1 MFLNS
6 FNHFRAITILI
17 IVAGHSYSIAGLNIN
32 SFSEKVIENLITGG
46 TSLFVFISGFLF
58 HHVFCQRFQYK
69 AFIKIKVKNVLIPYL
84 ILGSFPVV
92 ILVMKISAKYNGYF
106 LPTGTGLLAE
116 YIIPTLKYYSTGRF
130 LTAYWYIPFIMILF
144 LLSPFHLKYI
154 NYKKSSQLIL
164 IGIFSLISTLMH
176 RPLFNINVF
185 QSVLYFMPVY
195 LIGITCSMNRIAL
208 YQKLTGKEYYLLLF
222 VVLLSILQ
230 VWSGKNGNYH
240 KNLFAYGGFDIMFFQ
255 KIVLCLFFMIWLN
268 RFESYSNKIINT
280 LARQASQYSSYIL
293 FSFAI

>member
-1 MFLNS
+1 L
-6 FNHFRAITILI
+6 
-17 IVAGHSYSIAGLNIN
+17 
-32 SFSEKVIENLITGG
+32 
-46 TSLFVFISGFLF
+46 
-58 HHVFCQRFQYK
+58 
-69 AFIKIKVKNVLIPYL
+69 
-84 ILGSFPVV
+84 
-92 ILVMKISAKYNGYF
+92 KISAKYNGYF

-144 LLSPFHLKYI
+144 LLSPFHLIYI
-154 NYKKSSQLIL
+154 KYKKSSQLIL

-176 RPLFNINVF
+176 RPLFNINIF

-208 YQKLTGKEYYLLLF
+208 YQKLTGKDYYLLLF
-222 VVLLSILQ
+222 AVLLSILQ

-240 KNLFAYGGFDIMFFQ
+240 KNLFAFRGFDIMFFQ

-280 LARQASQYSSYIL
+280 LASTSFTVFFLHPFFIRYIKKHMLFLKLDSWLIYFFLVLSISALCVIIALIIKKIIPKYSRL
-293 FSFAI
+293 FIGY